1 MKKTKIGTKD
11 KNNVNKK
18 IEEKFFEILCL
29 LFPIKNI
36 ILSVVPKFIIKDK
49 KVILRII
56 KA

>member
-36 ILSVVPKFIIKDK
+36 ILSVVPNLLLKIKK
-49 KVILRII
+49 
-56 KA
+56 